1 MHRYRAPRVY
11 RASGLITTCHR
22 TENAM
27 KVLLALTP
35 IAAAAALGFGVA
47 HAQALSPADYA
58 VVQRVTN
65 EYLTSLPKHD
75 YYDVMAEDVFKRI
88 QGGKQDFVIV
98 DVRVPKDKKFD
109 QGHLPGA
116 MFIGVMD
123 LARPEN
129 LAKLP
134 RDKDIIVHCDTGQ
147 QQNKAV
153 TVLRLLGYNAY
164 AMKWG
169 YMSWRPAGPTAAT
182 LDQISAS
189 MTKNYPIEK

>member
-1 MHRYRAPRVY
+1 MKRTALLLGLSTLLAAPV
-11 RASGLITTCHR
+11 A
-22 TENAM
+22 
-27 KVLLALTP
+27 LALTE
-35 IAAAAALGFGVA
+35 AE
-47 HAQALSPADYA
+47 YA
-58 VVQRVTN
+58 VIQKAAN
-65 EYLTSLPKHD
+65 EYLTSLPKHE
-75 YYDVMAEDVFKRI
+75 YYDVMAEDVLKRI
-88 QGGKQDFVIV
+88 QGGKKDFVIV

-116 MFIGVMD
+116 QFIGVMD

-134 RDKDIIVHCDTGQ
+134 KDKDIIVHCDTGQ

-169 YMSWRPAGPTAAT
+169 YMAWKVAPPTAAT
-182 LDQISAS
+182 LTEVNHSI
-189 MTKNYPIEK
+189 TKNYPVEK